1 MNNLLEIIY
10 ISAITVCLLLVSCS
24 DMNELSDRFL
34 KEGETT
40 YATLP
45 DSVTVGAGK
54 ERVQFEIFITTNRV
68 KTTRIYW
75 NNHTDSVDIEIGNQ
89 AGVFYKTIENLPEQ
103 SYLFDLVN
111 LDQYGNR
118 SLPYEVSGRSLGE
131 KYESTMLNR
140 RLVSLSANN
149 AGNKVLVWGGMDESL
164 DAGYTEISYTNTE
177 DENVLIEVPLS
188 DNSTIITDLK
198 PGSLPKYRTVYIPD
212 EMVVDVFYT
221 DFAEASLAY
230 DGDFLL
236 IKSEISIM
244 GYSNQHDSGD
254 NAAKHALDDNYT
266 NRWHT
271 RVGKNYP
278 HWMVFD
284 IGGEVLVSRFS
295 IWPSVFGLETGK
307 IFDNRLP
314 ATFSLWGRNDEP
326 PSDNLSGEEG
336 WTQLG
341 NYSIEERGGEQ
352 TFIIDNPIPV
362 KYLKMSSPN
371 GLNGTTMMVIG
382 EFDIYSR

>member
-1 MNNLLEIIY
+1 MSNLMKTIY
-10 ISAITVCLLLVSCS
+10 ISAATICLLFVSCS

-40 YATLP
+40 YAALP
-45 DSVTVGAGK
+45 DSVAVGAGK

-75 NNHTDSVDIEIGNQ
+75 NNRTDSVDIEIGNQ

-271 RVGKNYP
+271 RVGENFP
-278 HWMVFD
+278 HWMAFD
-284 IGGEVLVSRFS
+284 LGGEVPISRFS
-295 IWPSVFGLETGK
+295 IWPSVFGLNPGEMY
-307 IFDNRLP
+307 DNRLP
-314 ATFSLWGRNDEP
+314 AQFSLWGRIDAP
-326 PSDNLSGEEG
+326 RSDNLSEEEG

-341 NYSIEERGGEQ
+341 NYSFEDKGGEQ

-362 KYLKMSSPN
+362 RYFKMYAPS
-371 GLNGTTMMVIG
+371 GLHGTALMVIG

>member
-1 MNNLLEIIY
+1 MEIIY
-10 ISAITVCLLLVSCS
+10 ISAITVCLLFVSCS

-40 YATLP
+40 YAALP
-45 DSVTVGAGK
+45 DSVAVGAGR
-54 ERVQFEIFITTNRV
+54 ERVQFQIFITTNRV

-75 NNHTDSVDIEIGNQ
+75 NNRADSIDLEIGNQ
-89 AGVFYKTIENLPEQ
+89 GGVFYKTIENLPEQ

-111 LDQYGNR
+111 IDQYGNR

-131 KYESTMLNR
+131 KYESTMINR

-164 DAGYTEISYTNTE
+164 DAKYTEISYTNTE
-177 DENVLIEVPLS
+177 DENILIEVPLS
-188 DNSTIITDLK
+188 ESNTLITDLK
-198 PGSLPKYRTVYIPD
+198 PGSLPRYRTIYIPD
-212 EMVVDVFYT
+212 EMAIDVFYT
-221 DFAEASLAY
+221 DFAEGSLTY
-230 DGDFLL
+230 EGDYPLL
-236 IKSEISIM
+236 KSEISIM

-254 NAAKHALDDNYT
+254 NAARHALDGNYT

-271 RVGKNYP
+271 RVGENFP

-284 IGGEVLVSRFS
+284 IGGEVPVSRFS
-295 IWPSVFGLETGK
+295 IWPSVFGLNPGQLY
-307 IFDNRLP
+307 DNRLP
-314 ATFSLWGRNDEP
+314 SEFSLWGRIDAP

-336 WTQLG
+336 WTHLG
-341 NYSIEERGGEQ
+341 NYSFEDKGGEQ

-362 KYLKMSSPN
+362 RYFKMYAPS
-371 GLNGTTMMVIG
+371 GGNGTNLMVIG

>member
-1 MNNLLEIIY
+1 MEIIY
-10 ISAITVCLLLVSCS
+10 ISAITVFLLFVSCS

-40 YATLP
+40 YAALP

-54 ERVQFEIFITTNRV
+54 ERIQFEIFITTNRV
-68 KTTRIYW
+68 KTMRIYW
-75 NNHTDSVDIEIGNQ
+75 NNRTDSVDIEIGNQ
-89 AGVFYKTIENLPEQ
+89 VGVFYKTIENLPEQ

-111 LDQYGNR
+111 FDQYGNR

-164 DAGYTEISYTNTE
+164 DAGYTEISYINTE
-177 DENVLIEVPLS
+177 DENVLMEVPLS
-188 DNSTIITDLK
+188 ENSTIITDLK
-198 PGSLPKYRTVYIPD
+198 PGNLPKYRTVYIPD

-221 DFAEASLAY
+221 DFAEAPLAY
-230 DGDFLL
+230 NGDFLL

-271 RVGKNYP
+271 RVGENFP

-295 IWPSVFGLETGK
+295 IWPSVFGLETGQL
-307 IFDNRLP
+307 FDNRLP

-341 NYSIEERGGEQ
+341 NYSFEERGGEQ
-352 TFIIDNPIPV
+352 TFIIDKPILV